1 MVNAIP
7 EGYRALTPYI
17 VVDGANDAIDFY
29 VRNLGGRVSVKL
41 DSGDHVGHAEIIIG
55 DSMLM
60 IADAQPD
67 MGWPAP
73 AAGAELPMSLV
84 LYTEDVD
91 AVFARCVEEGA
102 EEIRPVED
110 QFYGDRSGTIR
121 DPWGHFWTIATHIED
136 VSEDEMKRRM
146 SRM

>member
-1 MVNAIP
+1 MAKAIP

-17 VVDGANDAIDFY
+17 VVDGANDAIEFY
-29 VRNLGGRVSVKL
+29 VRNFGGRVSVKL
-41 DSGDHVGHAEIIIG
+41 DSGDLVGHAEIIIG

-73 AAGAELPMSLV
+73 AAGAALPMSLV

-91 AVFARCVEEGA
+91 AVFARCIEEGA
-102 EEIRPVED
+102 EEVRPVED

-136 VSEDEMKRRM
+136 VSEAEMKERM

>member
-1 MVNAIP
+1 MAKTIP

-29 VRNLGGRVSVKL
+29 VRNFSGRISVKL
-41 DSGDHVGHAEIIIG
+41 DGGDLVGHAEIIIG

-73 AAGAELPMSLV
+73 TPGTALPMSLV

-91 AVFARCVEEGA
+91 AVFARCIEEGA
-102 EEIRPVED
+102 EEVRPVED

-136 VSEDEMKRRM
+136 VGEDEMKRRM